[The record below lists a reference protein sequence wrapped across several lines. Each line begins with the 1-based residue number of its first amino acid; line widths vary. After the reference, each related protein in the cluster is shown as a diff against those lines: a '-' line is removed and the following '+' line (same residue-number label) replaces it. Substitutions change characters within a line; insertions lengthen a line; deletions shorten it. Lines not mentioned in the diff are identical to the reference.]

1 MRSCYFIVL
10 KHVVV
15 AQDLAQTIL
24 VHDPEAEVIVG
35 RRPEDLSPTCHP
47 RVAFVGLSPEKA
59 LAHPAIR
66 ELLHE
71 GTRLVLLGEEAE
83 EAGEGADWWILS
95 RPFTSDAVLALL
107 ERAAEERRD
116 QKAD

>member
-1 MRSCYFIVL
+1 MRSCYFIAL

-24 VHDPEAEVIVG
+24 DHDSEAEVIVG
-35 RRPEDLSPTCHP
+35 RRPEDLGTTCRP
-47 RVAFVGLSPEKA
+47 RVAFIGLAPSKA
-59 LAHPAIR
+59 LEHPLVCA
-66 ELLHE
+66 LLRD

-83 EAGEGADWWILS
+83 TAGEGPDWWVLP

-107 ERAAEERRD
+107 ERAAEERRGQD
-116 QKAD
+116 AR